1 MHISICRHL
10 LRTIAY
16 IRAAQRRP
24 VRRVILHMHMP
35 KTGGTTLDAALDR
48 SFGPGHRNMSYLVQ
62 RGAAGRP
69 IRHMTWDEAVR
80 MRGAPGVEAEWSL
93 SAPAVLGMLDADG
106 GIVSL
111 SRHGMYVDPACIRGD
126 PGCPEGCRGYD
137 LRPIFFVREFFSWH
151 VSLYLQ
157 QRRDPAGLARFS
169 RDPRAVLA
177 KTGSLEEY
185 TRFCVDNADMLRNH
199 KIMHNWTD
207 GETDAVLR
215 SLGLYQIGLTE
226 RYDESLVVIED
237 ALSADFPGIDLSYP
251 RPLNEAGGGARYG
264 AAYLEREVG
273 GGLARELEAAYAERG
288 VYARISS
295 ELESRMSRVR
305 GFREKLARFRA
316 RCAARR
322 AEDAAAAAAPRP
334 RRWPC

>member
-1 MHISICRHL
+1 M
-10 LRTIAY
+10 
-16 IRAAQRRP
+16 
-24 VRRVILHMHMP
+24 RRVILHMHMP

-48 SFGPGHRNMSYLVQ
+48 SFGPGHRNMSYLVR
-62 RGAAGRP
+62 RGAGGRP
-69 IRHMTWDEAVR
+69 GGHMTWDEAFR
-80 MRGAPGVEAEWSL
+80 MRDAPGVEADWSL
-93 SAPAVLGMLDADG
+93 SVPAVIGILDADE

-111 SRHGMYVDPACIRGD
+111 SRHGMYVDPGCIMKD

-151 VSLYLQ
+151 TSLYFQ
-157 QRRDPAGLARFS
+157 QRRDPGSLVRLS

-177 KTGSLEEY
+177 KTGSLKEY
-185 TRFCVDNADMLRNH
+185 TRFCVDNAGALRNH

-207 GETDAVLR
+207 GETEAVLR
-215 SLGLYQIGLTE
+215 NLGLYQIGLLE

-251 RPLNEAGGGARYG
+251 RPLNAGGGRLAGARHG
-264 AAYLEREVG
+264 ADELERHVG
-273 GGLARELEAAYAERG
+273 ATLARELEDAYAERG

-295 ELESRMSRVR
+295 ELESRTSRVQDFQ
-305 GFREKLARFRA
+305 GKLDGFRA

-322 AEDAAAAAAPRP
+322 AEGTAGAGAARA
-334 RRWPC
+334 RRWPR